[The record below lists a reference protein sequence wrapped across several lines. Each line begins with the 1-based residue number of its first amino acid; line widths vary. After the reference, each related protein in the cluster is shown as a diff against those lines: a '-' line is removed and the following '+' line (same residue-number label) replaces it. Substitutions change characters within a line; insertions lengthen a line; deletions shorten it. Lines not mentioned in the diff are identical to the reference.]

1 MRELPVFGV
10 QLALLA
16 GRRGLD
22 AASLARSTG
31 TDDTLIT
38 SVLDGGEPD
47 PSLLRRLGPALGLH
61 RSDLFVIAGQ
71 PVPDDLT
78 PLDATAS
85 SIVGSLAWPLTYLPG
100 AVPEL
105 HQLVR
110 TMPQQ
115 PRPALPPAVPP
126 RHRYLRGAGGLVLR
140 LLHNR
145 NLNLPG
151 SAKFLFGIGKG
162 PMLAA
167 STIGMIGGAE
177 KTLTP
182 QLLTGFAAFIDVPR
196 DDLSTLTGI
205 DLAGVDQPAH
215 LDAAEAAEL
224 IWAARRLTADQLRQ
238 VDRHAHA
245 IRHRRTDEL
254 EPWLRCSCRNPD

>member
-182 QLLTGFAAFIDVPR
+182 QLLAGFAAFIDIPR

>member
-1 MRELPVFGV
+1 MRELPAFGLP
-10 QLALLA
+10 LALLA

-22 AASLARSTG
+22 AGELARST
-31 TDDTLIT
+31 DTADAVIT

-71 PVPDDLT
+71 PVPDNLT

-85 SIVGSLAWPLTYLPG
+85 STLGSLAWSLTYLPG

-110 TMPQQ
+110 AMPQQ
-115 PRPALPPAVPP
+115 PRPAPPQPEPP
-126 RHRYLRGAGGLVLR
+126 RHRRLRGPGGLVVR

-145 NLNLPG
+145 NLGLPG
-151 SAKFLFGIGKG
+151 SAKYLFGIGKG
-162 PMLAA
+162 PMLSA
-167 STIGMIGGAE
+167 STIGLIGGAE

-182 QLLTGFAAFIDVPR
+182 ELLAGFAAFIDIPR
-196 DDLSTLTGI
+196 DDLSALTGI
-205 DLAGVDQPAH
+205 DLTGVDQPAH
-215 LDAAEAAEL
+215 PDAAEAAEL
-224 IWAARRLTADQLRQ
+224 IWSARRLTADQLRQ
-238 VDRHAHA
+238 VDHHAHA
-245 IRHRRTDEL
+245 IRHLRTKQLDPL
-254 EPWLRCSCRNPD
+254 LRCNCPNPA